1 MYSPLL
7 AEKPDIVVATPSKAL
22 IHLESNNMDLSKSLQ
37 NLVIDEADLVLSF
50 GYEDDVRKILSYL
63 PKIYQSFLMSATFTK
78 EIEQL
83 TALVLRKPAILA
95 LEDTQEETDSLTQY
109 VVKCSEFEKF
119 LFTFVIVKLKLIK
132 GKILLFVN
140 DIDRCYK
147 LKLFLEQFSVKAC
160 VLNSELPLNSRY
172 HIVEEFNRGIYD
184 YLIAT
189 DESELKG
196 EQDSEDEEDSDEEE
210 KKEKKDDDDEAEKG
224 KKKTELGM

>member
-1 MYSPLL
+1 MAQCMYVRPLL

-22 IHLESNNMDLSKSLQ
+22 THLEAENMILRDSLE

-50 GYEDDVRKILSYL
+50 GYEEDVRKILSYL

-95 LEDTQEETDSLTQY
+95 LEDTQEETESLTQY
-109 VVKCSEFEKF
+109 VVKCTEFEKF
-119 LFTFVIVKLKLIK
+119 LFAFVIIKLKLIK

-147 LKLFLEQFSVKAC
+147 LKLFLEQFSIKSC

-196 EQDSEDEEDSDEEE
+196 EQDSEDEESEKEEEEQDSDAEE
-210 KKEKKDDDDEAEKG
+210 KKSKFIE
-224 KKKTELGM
+224 